1 VVYLVWALVLV
12 GMYPLCKWY
21 RAYTKGHPELKLL
34 AYI

>member
-1 VVYLVWALVLV
+1 V

-21 RAYTKGHPELKLL
+21 RAYKKAHPEKRLL